1 MGSLADTKLVAIS
14 DNTSG
19 PFQFDLQFENPSA
32 KPLNITIVSVDS
44 VLSGAGVTAAPG
56 VVTRT
61 SPANTF
67 TVAGPYPKSV
77 PVVIQVT
84 DPTTGITY
92 NDTINYTI
100 PPSASGARGDRYSVA
115 SLSGVPVP
123 PQQGATIVVPTTN
136 QRAVTAQLVDANGN
150 IVANPAVNSSLQIV
164 GNNGARIAID
174 EMTSKEI
181 GVSTTS
187 VPGTLQGFSQ
197 YFQLNDFF
205 AQNTGTT
212 LGSSASSLK
221 VKQSL
226 VDNPSLMSIAQLTL
240 SNQSTVAGASPLY
253 TYQIGIASNQ
263 AAEALANLRTT
274 TLSFKAAGT
283 LPAFSNN
290 TLAYASE
297 IYSFVG
303 GLSNFATS
311 TLDQQNILQKSYDT
325 RASSISGVNLDEEL
339 ANTVLYQNAYSAS
352 ARIITVV
359 STLFD
364 VLLGIKQ

>member
-1 MGSLADTKLVAIS
+1 
-14 DNTSG
+14 
-19 PFQFDLQFENPSA
+19 
-32 KPLNITIVSVDS
+32 
-44 VLSGAGVTAAPG
+44 
-56 VVTRT
+56 
-61 SPANTF
+61 
-67 TVAGPYPKSV
+67 
-77 PVVIQVT
+77 
-84 DPTTGITY
+84 
-92 NDTINYTI
+92 
-100 PPSASGARGDRYSVA
+100 
-115 SLSGVPVP
+115 
-123 PQQGATIVVPTTN
+123 
-136 QRAVTAQLVDANGN
+136 
-150 IVANPAVNSSLQIV
+150 
-164 GNNGARIAID
+164 
-174 EMTSKEI
+174 MTSKEI